1 MNPRNNGHRIGV
13 RLAIAAATACAVS
26 TGHIAVAQ
34 DNSLAE
40 LNSAVAELAAV
51 AANPATPATPA
62 DLVIT
67 EILPNT
73 TGHDE
78 FEFFEVHN
86 AGTAPVTIGEGEY
99 TFAYSYDDAAD
110 TSRDRALALEETVT
124 VAPGETV
131 VIWLNYTAANIDSFA
146 RSEQDFRDFY
156 EMDDSARVLRAT
168 GQAGMANGGDRGV
181 RVLYNGEVSGWSHYP
196 SGSAGVQLGIE
207 FGIPAAGE
215 QAAAVVGTQTAPSP
229 GVIHSGQ
236 LIPGGTVTPEEPEV
250 PEEPGTPELD
260 EAIFDGLTPPA
271 EAAPLI
277 LTELLANS
285 DNVGGSDAYEFIEV
299 TNTTA
304 EPIDFSDYTLNYLY
318 PQDEFT
324 NTNAAVW
331 ASQPGDV
338 IIAPGASLVF
348 WIKNGPND
356 ELTAVD
362 FNAAYGTDL
371 TAGEDLVEINSGGMA
386 NGSSRGIQ
394 IQTNTGEIINRGYY
408 NMAGASDVELNRSLN
423 YAVDAADLLKQTL
436 LGNASPT
443 PGTAHTTQLPTPLQ
457 AVAADA
463 DAPVVI
469 DTTSGNPTPGEAFT
483 FSFEA
488 TDNELVRTLTLNLR
502 SNISTEP
509 QAINLTT
516 AADGSYS
523 WQLPAADITG
533 KVWFEYTVTATDGTN
548 TITTDTTRLDVEG
561 ANTDPVRL
569 NLTDN
574 QWVNGTTDIIG
585 ASDTFGETVDVLLDD
600 APVTTSPSLPSAP
613 TFAMEVTQTD
623 VFFRN
628 GILAGGEELLIFDE
642 GTYERIESVSTA
654 VPLYN
659 ITEDG
664 SLTVSVYAGTKAAA
678 AIDLNENNDDFQ
690 IRNLRLILPDGR
702 TLTPA
707 GITDQQEWLKMGDS
721 AGKLDF
727 FDATFA
733 LPEDAFTGVTHA
745 WDTTGMAD
753 GEHTVTVTR
762 ADGETLSRTVRVDN
776 TGPELTITGVSEG
789 AELRGAVEITATA
802 ADAGAGVE
810 SIETLLNGERV
821 ELPFTTG
828 SLDLEAGEHTIT
840 VRAQDKVGNRT
851 EQTITFTTPDE
862 NPISGDFAPTNGAT
876 VAAGDVTLTA
886 RANDP
891 SGDDLDLTFLEADTP
906 ALDSGRVRM
915 AGGSVADAATTDRAD
930 ATNLSQGDVDKL
942 IGTDGLGTEV
952 SSDTAFPY
960 QLFEVDAAAD
970 LTADTQLRVNWAG
983 NADGRAQVI
992 LYALKGSQWVE
1003 LDRHLTGADAEDF
1016 TLAGLVN
1023 AAEFAEDGTVT
1034 VLVQHSEG
1042 FAGPDHTTRES
1053 DVEAAHPDDVPRSDY
1068 DFTLAWESDTQ
1079 YYNEEF
1085 PQHQV
1090 KIHDYLLEQRENKNI
1105 QFLFHTGDVVD
1116 NYDQPEQWENAV
1128 PQYDRLDAA
1137 GLPYSILAGNH
1148 DVDYVNDDFTEFS
1161 RHFGEDRFAD
1171 NPWYMESFQDNRGHY
1186 DLFSAG
1192 GIDFINV
1199 AMGWAPG
1206 DNAIAWM
1213 NEVLAQHPERV
1224 AILNLHEFMLTT
1236 GGLGPI
1242 PQRILDE
1249 VAATNPNVR
1258 MIMSGHYHDAYQRT
1272 DNFDDDGD
1280 GTAERTV
1287 TSMLFDYQGL
1297 PEGGLGYLRLL
1308 HFDNEG
1314 EKMMVRTYSPSLE
1327 DYNSEEPSLMGPVED
1342 PWMYQEFD
1350 LPYAQL
1356 GIVPENRTLTS
1367 DSFSVD
1373 FLTFEEI
1380 GSVADVPSGTTAS
1393 VVWEDVEEGHH
1404 NWYVRTE
1411 DPHGGVEIS
1420 AVQSFIAGEGAIDNG
1435 GDGSS
1440 VGSSDSGR
1448 AGFLGAIGGFLA
1460 GAAALTGAAFA
1471 FIPNLWEQVV
1481 GALKR

>member
-1 MNPRNNGHRIGV
+1 MNLRRNGL
-13 RLAIAAATACAVS
+13 RLAIAATAACAVS
-26 TGHIAVAQ
+26 TGHIAIAQ

-40 LNSAVAELAAV
+40 LNSAVSDLAAV
-51 AANPATPATPA
+51 AAAPA

-73 TGHDE
+73 TSYDE
-78 FEFFEVHN
+78 YEFFEVHN
-86 AGTAPVTIGEGEY
+86 TGVAPATIGEGEY
-99 TFAYSYDDAAD
+99 TLAYSYDDSVD
-110 TSRDRALALEETVT
+110 TSRDRALELEETVT
-124 VAPGETV
+124 VQPGETV
-131 VIWLNYTAANIDSFA
+131 VIWLNYTAANIDTFA

-156 EMDDSARVLRAT
+156 AMDDSARIFRAT
-168 GQAGMANGGDRGV
+168 GQAGLANGGDRGV
-181 RVLYNGEVSGWSHYP
+181 RILHNGAVSGWSHYP
-196 SGSAGVQLGIE
+196 SASADIQLGIE
-207 FGIPAAGE
+207 FAIPAAGE
-215 QAAAVVGTQTAPSP
+215 QAAIPVRTQTAPTP
-229 GVIHSGQ
+229 GTINADQ
-236 LIPGGTVTPEEPEV
+236 LIPGGTVIPEDPEEPD
-250 PEEPGTPELD
+250 TPELD
-260 EAIFDGLTPPA
+260 EAIFAGLTPPT

-285 DNVGGSDAYEFIEV
+285 DNIGASDGFEFIEI

-304 EPIDFSDYTLNYLY
+304 EAVDFSDYTLNYLY
-318 PQDEFT
+318 PSDEFT

-348 WIKNGPND
+348 WVKNGPNN
-356 ELTAVD
+356 ELTAAD
-362 FNAAYGTDL
+362 FNAVYGTNL
-371 TAGEDLVEINSGGMA
+371 TAGVDLVEINSGGMA
-386 NGSSRGIQ
+386 NGSARGMQ

-408 NMAGASDVELNRSLN
+408 NMAGAADVELNRSLH
-423 YAVDAADLLKQTL
+423 YAVDAADLLKQQL
-436 LGNASPT
+436 LGNATPT
-443 PGTAHTTQLPTPLQ
+443 PGSAHTTQVPNPLQ
-457 AVAADA
+457 PVAVDTAA
-463 DAPVVI
+463 PEI
-469 DTTSGNPTPGEAFT
+469 TDTTGDTITPGEPFAFT
-483 FSFEA
+483 FEA
-488 TDNELVRTLTLNLR
+488 TDDLGVRTLTLNMR
-502 SNISTEP
+502 SNIQDEP
-509 QAINLTT
+509 TAVNLT
-516 AADGSYS
+516 AASDGTYS
-523 WQLPAADITG
+523 WELPAADITG
-533 KVWFEYTVTATDGTN
+533 KVWFEYSVTATDGSNIT
-548 TITTDTTRLDVEG
+548 TTDTVRVDVEG

-585 ASDTFGETVDVLLDD
+585 ASDTFGDDVELLIDD
-600 APVTTSPSLPSAP
+600 TPATTSASLPAAP
-613 TFAMEVTQTD
+613 TFAMEITQTD

-628 GILAGGEELLIFDE
+628 GILAGEEELLIFDE

-702 TLTPA
+702 TLTPS
-707 GITDQQEWLKMGDS
+707 GITDQQDWLKMGDS

-727 FDATFA
+727 FDATFQ
-733 LPEDAFTGVTHA
+733 LPEDAFTGVAHA
-745 WDTTGMAD
+745 WDTTTLAD

-762 ADGETLSRTVRVDN
+762 ADGETLNRTVRVDN
-776 TGPELTITGVSEG
+776 TGPELNITGVSEG
-789 AELRGAVEITATA
+789 GELRGEVEINATA
-802 ADAGAGVE
+802 ADSGAGVE
-810 SIETLLNGERV
+810 SIETLLDGERT

-828 SLDLEAGEHTIT
+828 SLDLEPGEHTIT
-840 VRAQDKVGNRT
+840 VRAEDKVGNRT

-862 NPISGDFAPTNGAT
+862 NPISGDYAPTNGDT

-886 RANDP
+886 RAEDP
-891 SGDDLDLTFLEADTP
+891 SGDALDLTFLEADTP
-906 ALDSGRVRM
+906 TLDSGRVRM
-915 AGGSVADAATTDRAD
+915 ATGTVADAATTDRGA

-952 SSDTAFPY
+952 SSDTALPY
-960 QLFEVDAAAD
+960 QLFEVDAAAN
-970 LTADTQLRVNWAG
+970 LAADTQLRVNWAG
-983 NADGRAQVI
+983 EADGRAQII
-992 LYALKGSQWVE
+992 LYALKGAQWVE
-1003 LDRHLTGADAEDF
+1003 LDRHLTGTQAEDF
-1016 TLAGLVN
+1016 TLEGMVN
-1023 AAEFAEDGTVT
+1023 AAEFADDGTVT
-1034 VLVQHSEG
+1034 ILVQHSEG
-1042 FAGPDHTTRES
+1042 FAGADHTTRDSE
-1053 DVEAAHPDDVPRSDY
+1053 VELAHPEDVARSDY

-1085 PQHQV
+1085 PQHQAS
-1090 KIHDYLLEQRENKNI
+1090 IHDYLLEQQQDKNI

-1116 NYDQPEQWENAV
+1116 NWDQPEQWANAN
-1128 PQYDRLDAA
+1128 PEYQRLDEA
-1137 GLPYSILAGNH
+1137 GLPYSVLAGNH
-1148 DVDYVNDDFTEFS
+1148 DVDHVNDDFTEFS
-1161 RHFGEDRFAD
+1161 RHFGEHRYAD

-1206 DNAIAWM
+1206 DDAIAWM
-1213 NEVLAQHPERV
+1213 NEVLAKHPERV

-1258 MIMSGHYHDAYQRT
+1258 MIMSGHYHDAFQRT
-1272 DNFDDDGD
+1272 DTFDDDGD
-1280 GTAERTV
+1280 GVAERTV

-1314 EKMMVRTYSPSLE
+1314 EKMMVRTYSPSLQ
-1327 DYNSEEPSLMGPVED
+1327 DYNSEEPSLMGPEEN
-1342 PWMYQEFD
+1342 PNMYQEFD

-1356 GIVPENRTLTS
+1356 GIVPEGRTLTS

-1373 FLTFEEI
+1373 FLTTEEI
-1380 GSVADVPSGTTAS
+1380 GSVADVPSGATAS
-1393 VVWEDVEEGHH
+1393 VVWQDITEGRH

-1411 DPHGGVEIS
+1411 DPYGGVEIS
-1420 AVQSFIAGEGAIDNG
+1420 PVQSFIAGEGVTDNG
-1435 GDGSS
+1435 GNGSS
-1440 VGSSDSGR
+1440 VGSSDSGK
-1448 AGFLGAIGGFLA
+1448 AGILGTIGGFFA
-1460 GAAALTGAAFA
+1460 GAAALAGAAFA
-1471 FIPNLWEQVV
+1471 FIPGLWDQVMGV
-1481 GALKR
+1481 FKK